1 MPLRKR
7 RTPLR
12 KWLDDHLDERLEPH
26 VRERLLE
33 MSAELNEYG
42 FDPFG
47 FSPAHLK
54 YVLPL
59 VTFLYKHYF
68 RVESYGVD
76 HVPTTGPVILVSNHS
91 GQIALDGLMIG
102 GAMLLDNPTPRI
114 VRSMVERWVPTLP
127 FLSYLFPRWGQII
140 GTRENCRALF
150 TRNQVILVFPEGVRG
165 CNKTFDKRYQLQEFG
180 NGFMRLALEDDIPIV
195 PIAVVGA
202 EEQIINL
209 YDAKKLGKMLGMPAL
224 PVGPGLLMGPVGMVT
239 PLPVKYHI
247 HFGEPMHFSGS
258 PDEDDRLIA
267 EKVEEVKRVIGLM
280 LNDGLKRRRGVFR

>member
-1 MPLRKR
+1 MRA
-7 RTPLR
+7 
-12 KWLDDHLDERLEPH
+12 WIDSYLDERLDPH
-26 VRERLLE
+26 VRESIQE
-33 MSAELNEYG
+33 MSAKLNEYG

-59 VTFLYKHYF
+59 VSFLYKHYF
-68 RVESYGVD
+68 RVDSHGVER
-76 HVPTTGPVILVSNHS
+76 VPTTGPVLLVSNHS

-102 GAMLLDNPTPRI
+102 GALLMDSPSPRI

-150 TRNQVILVFPEGVRG
+150 ARDQAILVFPEGVRG
-165 CNKTFDKRYQLQEFG
+165 CNKTFEKRYQLQEFG
-180 NGFMRLALEDDIPIV
+180 NGFMRLALEDNIPIV

-209 YDAKKLGKMLGMPAL
+209 YNAKKLAGLLGMPAL
-224 PVGPGLLMGPVGMVT
+224 PVGPGLVLGPMGMVT
-239 PLPVKYHI
+239 PMPVKYHI

-267 EKVEEVKRVIGLM
+267 EKVEEVKHVISLM
-280 LNDGLKRRRGVFR
+280 LHDGLKSRNGLFR